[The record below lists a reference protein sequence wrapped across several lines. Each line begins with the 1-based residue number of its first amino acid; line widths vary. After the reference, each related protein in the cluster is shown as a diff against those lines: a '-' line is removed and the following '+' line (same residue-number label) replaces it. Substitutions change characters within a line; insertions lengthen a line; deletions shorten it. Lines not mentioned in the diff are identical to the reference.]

1 MNPGPTWAELWSPS
15 SAASYINFNLITVH
29 ASRSGEGWVCQVA
42 VELRGKRTEHTVT
55 VSPSSLAR
63 WGAGSEPKDVED
75 LVRRSFEF
83 LLEREP
89 PGAILRQFEL
99 SVIETYFPE
108 YDELIRSTPG

>member
-1 MNPGPTWAELWSPS
+1 MVSGLTP
-15 SAASYINFNLITVH
+15 SYISFKLITVH
-29 ASRSGEGWVCQVA
+29 ASSSGGGWVCQVA
-42 VELRGKRTEHTVT
+42 VELRGRRTEHTVT
-55 VSPSSLAR
+55 VSQASLAR
-63 WGAGSEPKDVED
+63 WGTGSEAKDVED

-99 SVIETYFPE
+99 SVIESYFPE